1 MMARPTYLDHLAD
14 FERERQGEILR
25 TLELHLADHRFDQAH
40 RTLSAFEMEVA
51 ERQLPLE
58 RMGLSAVAVRALNR
72 AGIETG
78 QQLRDA
84 TDAELDAMPAVSL
97 ETVRTI
103 KAARQRLQEA

>member
-25 TLELHLADHRFDQAH
+25 TLELHLAEHRFDQAH
-40 RTLSAFEMEVA
+40 RTLSAFELEVS

-58 RMGLSAVAVRALNR
+58 RMGLSAVAVRSLNR

-84 TDAELDAMPAVSL
+84 TDSELDALVAGL
-97 ETVRTI
+97 ETIRSI
-103 KAARQRLQEA
+103 KAARQRMLEA